1 MIEKIE
7 LPDHKFTK
15 SENSISRIV
24 GVEQNIGVSKLKN
37 GKVAFSMR
45 EGEKQLIFELDSNA
59 CNNLIEILKY
69 NGAIEFRERRL
80 TPREEKEYEE
90 LADILKATAIDE

>member
-37 GKVAFSMR
+37 GKVALSMR
-45 EGEKQLIFELDSNA
+45 EGKKQLIFELDSNA
-59 CNNLIEILKY
+59 CNALIEILKH

-80 TPREEKEYEE
+80 TPREDTEYKEFV
-90 LADILKATAIDE
+90 DTLKATPIDE